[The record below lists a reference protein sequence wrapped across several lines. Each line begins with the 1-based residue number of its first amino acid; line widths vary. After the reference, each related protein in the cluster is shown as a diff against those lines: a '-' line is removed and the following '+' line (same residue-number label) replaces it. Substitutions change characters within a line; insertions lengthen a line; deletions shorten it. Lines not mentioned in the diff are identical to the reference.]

1 VKLIRFFAWQSRSH
15 PWVHLAMWKILVTCK
30 TNKWLNFQSPS
41 AWLYYVAIVVEIPLN
56 EDSDCKVQP
65 GITHSPS
72 LSLQEV
78 GNYEEHCN
86 WNWNKLGSWC
96 AMYLLL
102 QLLLIYF
109 RHLDKY
115 YHYKSLLWR
124 VSLWFTCEQKIVK
137 RFEISF
143 ILTALGEP
151 APTLVP
157 WQKPDPVPV
166 WF

>member
-1 VKLIRFFAWQSRSH
+1 
-15 PWVHLAMWKILVTCK
+15 
-30 TNKWLNFQSPS
+30 
-41 AWLYYVAIVVEIPLN
+41 
-56 EDSDCKVQP
+56 
-65 GITHSPS
+65 
-72 LSLQEV
+72 
-78 GNYEEHCN
+78 
-86 WNWNKLGSWC
+86 
-96 AMYLLL
+96 MYLLL

-115 YHYKSLLWR
+115 YHNKSLLWI
-124 VSLWFTCEQKIVK
+124 VSLWFTCKQKIAK

-157 WQKPDPVPV
+157 WQKSDPVPV